1 MNQKGFV
8 NIALIILVVII
19 AEMAGYFA
27 LHKTPSTPAS
37 QGVDQIQNPTQT
49 KVTKSEIKNW
59 KTYRNEELNFEVR
72 YPDEYKIS
80 VQNGKDLGINYSSK
94 NAKDY
99 RVKIEKGS
107 YRIVFNDSPEL
118 PAFLG
123 RDEWRG
129 SGRGGGERGVSPGG
143 GGGSGGRSCFPR
155 VEESSERVCER
166 ALRTE
171 GS

>member
-123 RDEWRG
+123 RDEWRV
-129 SGRGGGERGVSPGG
+129 SERGRGNCRDRKSTRLNSSHSSISYAVFCLKKKN
-143 GGGSGGRSCFPR
+143 RPR
-155 VEESSERVCER
+155 
-166 ALRTE
+166 
-171 GS
+171 

>member
-49 KVTKSEIKNW
+49 KVTKREIKNW
-59 KTYRNEELNFEVR
+59 KTNRNEELNFSE
-72 YPDEYKIS
+72 K
-80 VQNGKDLGINYSSK
+80 NG
-94 NAKDY
+94 KDY

-107 YRIVFNDSPEL
+107 FRIVFNDSQEL

-123 RDEWRG
+123 RDEWRV
-129 SGRGGGERGVSPGG
+129 SERGRGNCS
-143 GGGSGGRSCFPR
+143 FP